1 MKDFLTT
8 LALYTESLDCAE
20 KVAVEFANYVNG
32 TKDNPTSVEEFFL
45 KYVKPFE
52 SSVKAHF
59 L

>member
-45 KYVKPFE
+45 KYVNNHLDPSWIE
-52 SSVKAHF
+52 C
-59 L
+59 

>member
-20 KVAVEFANYVNG
+20 KVAAEFANYVNG

-45 KYVKPFE
+45 K
-52 SSVKAHF
+52 
-59 L
+59 